1 MQQYDEVAIRNQGV
15 KDGVTHYTTGIAVVY
30 EGKVLLVR
38 RSAADYLGG
47 MFELPGGGVD
57 EGETIE
63 SAAIREL
70 REEIGLIVKDILGT
84 FQGFDYVTPK
94 KPHARQTNFAVT
106 IQDVSKLSLS
116 PQEHDEIAWVT
127 EASYKTYLA
136 DNDVLMTSLNDLFQ
150 TLL

>member
-1 MQQYDEVAIRNQGV
+1 M
-15 KDGVTHYTTGIAVVY
+15 
-30 EGKVLLVR
+30 LLVR
-38 RSAADYLGG
+38 RSATDYLGG

-57 EGETIE
+57 DGETIE

-70 REEIGLIVKDILGT
+70 REETGLIVKNILGT

-116 PQEHDEIAWVT
+116 PQEHDDIAWVT
-127 EASYKTYLA
+127 ETSYKTFLA
-136 DNDVLMTSLNDLFQ
+136 DNDEMIASLNDLFQ
-150 TLL
+150 TPL